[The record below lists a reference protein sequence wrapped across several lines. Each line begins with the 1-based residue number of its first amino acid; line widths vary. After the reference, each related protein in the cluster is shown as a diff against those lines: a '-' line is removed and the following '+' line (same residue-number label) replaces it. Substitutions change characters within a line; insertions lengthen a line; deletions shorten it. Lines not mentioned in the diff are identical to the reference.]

1 MITIERNVSV
11 RFAIGRSGVII
22 PLTSEGRNIEMKIH
36 VRGDN
41 HLDVTPALKDYLEK
55 KLSRIDR
62 YFDAP
67 ASQEVTVTMSVT
79 RGIHAVEAMI
89 PLGHVM
95 LRAEERSGDMYA
107 SIDMVMDK
115 LEKQLDKYKHKIG
128 QKIGHRLKVEGGRAK
143 VQPVL
148 TSSVAPM
155 EADEDFPLVRVKQ
168 FDMKPMHVS
177 EAILQMDLLGHDFF
191 VFANAETDQTSVVYR
206 RRDGQYGLIQP
217 Q

>member
-1 MITIERNVSV
+1 
-11 RFAIGRSGVII
+11 
-22 PLTSEGRNIEMKIH
+22 MKIH

>member
-1 MITIERNVSV
+1 
-11 RFAIGRSGVII
+11 
-22 PLTSEGRNIEMKIH
+22 MKIH

-41 HLDVTPALKDYLEK
+41 HLDVTPALKEYLDK
-55 KLSRIDR
+55 KFSRIAR

-79 RGIHAVEAMI
+79 KEVHAVEAMV
-89 PLGHVM
+89 PLGHIM

-107 SIDMVMDK
+107 SIDMMMDK

-143 VQPVL
+143 AQAVL
-148 TSSVAPM
+148 TSNVVPV
-155 EADEDFPLVRVKQ
+155 EEDEEFPLVRVKQ
-168 FDMKPMHVS
+168 FDMKPMLVP
-177 EAILQMDLLGHDFF
+177 EAILQMELLGHEFF

-206 RRDGQYGLIQP
+206 RRDGQYGLIQS

>member
-1 MITIERNVSV
+1 
-11 RFAIGRSGVII
+11 
-22 PLTSEGRNIEMKIH
+22 MKIH

-41 HLDVTPALKDYLEK
+41 HLDVTPALKEYLDK
-55 KLSRIDR
+55 KFSRIDR

-79 RGIHAVEAMI
+79 RGVHAVEAMV
-89 PLGHVM
+89 PLGQVM

-107 SIDMVMDK
+107 SIDMMMDK

-128 QKIGHRLKVEGGRAK
+128 QKIGHRLKAEGVRAK
-143 VQPVL
+143 ESAKLQPVL
-148 TSSVAPM
+148 TSNVVPL
-155 EADEDFPLVRVKQ
+155 EDDEEFPLVRVKQ
-168 FDMKPMHVS
+168 FDMKPMHIP
-177 EAILQMDLLGHDFF
+177 EAILQMELLGHEFF